1 MTMTRRRD
9 CQRWTRRDRPTPSPV
24 TTSTTVSDGAGV
36 VGCHR
41 CWGGVDN
48 DNDNDAA
55 TAQRQCLGVR
65 TTKTTDTYCCL
76 HLWRLAPPAA
86 EAMTT
91 IINAGWETLQ
101 PPPAQVLLLSLSG
114 LDKDGRTHLA
124 PDKKNSFP
132 GIIFFLTIP
141 STVPMG

>member
-1 MTMTRRRD
+1 
-9 CQRWTRRDRPTPSPV
+9 V
-24 TTSTTVSDGAGV
+24 TTRTTVSDGAGV

-41 CWGGVDN
+41 CWGGV

-86 EAMTT
+86 EAMMT

-101 PPPAQVLLLSLSG
+101 PPLAQVLLSLLSG
-114 LDKDGRTHLA
+114 LDKDGRTHLD
-124 PDKKNSFP
+124 PDKKTAFRE
-132 GIIFFLTIP
+132 
-141 STVPMG
+141 